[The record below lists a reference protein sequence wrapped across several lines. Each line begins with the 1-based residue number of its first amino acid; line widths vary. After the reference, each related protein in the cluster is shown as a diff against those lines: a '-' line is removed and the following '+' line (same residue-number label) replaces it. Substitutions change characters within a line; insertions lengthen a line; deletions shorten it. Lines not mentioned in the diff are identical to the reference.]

1 MTVCLLQDHL
11 YVQYVELNQF
21 QNEFRELANKF
32 GENEKIIKKLSIR
45 YAKYC
50 RENVETVQESSFIC
64 GLALCLAEP
73 VFTCAPLAL
82 PRCDVFQR
90 RQKFSLIKRKL
101 VFMQINKTKYL
112 INNSLNECQFNDTSA
127 GKGSND
133 HCDSK
138 F

>member
-73 VFTCAPLAL
+73 VFSSAFSSTAL
-82 PRCDVFQR
+82 
-90 RQKFSLIKRKL
+90 
-101 VFMQINKTKYL
+101 
-112 INNSLNECQFNDTSA
+112 
-127 GKGSND
+127 
-133 HCDSK
+133 
-138 F
+138 